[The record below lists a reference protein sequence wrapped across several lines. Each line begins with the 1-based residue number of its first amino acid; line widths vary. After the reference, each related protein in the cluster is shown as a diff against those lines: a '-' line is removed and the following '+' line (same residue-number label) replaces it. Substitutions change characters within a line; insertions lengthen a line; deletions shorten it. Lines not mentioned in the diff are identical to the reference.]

1 MKETKK
7 KILWSVVLLALIG
20 ITLYVIVKSNDSLT
34 LEGFIQYVSKAKKQW
49 IVAAFGCML
58 GFIVFEALAVRE

>member
-34 LEGFIQYVSKAKKQW
+34 LEGFIQYVLSL
-49 IVAAFGCML
+49 IH
-58 GFIVFEALAVRE
+58 I

>member
-34 LEGFIQYVSKAKKQW
+34 LEGFIQYVSKAKNR
-49 IVAAFGCML
+49 IVAARGVCWDL
-58 GFIVFEALAVRE
+58 LYLKHS

>member
-49 IVAAFGCML
+49 IVAAS
-58 GFIVFEALAVRE
+58 IISKAKRIQIPPNP

>member
-20 ITLYVIVKSNDSLT
+20 ITLYVIVKATIPLLLRDLFNMCLRLKNS
-34 LEGFIQYVSKAKKQW
+34 G
-49 IVAAFGCML
+49 
-58 GFIVFEALAVRE
+58 